1 MQASLEWI
9 ELHLARREALQERI
23 QADLSGHLP
32 RPPGGAATDPTRP
45 R

>member
-9 ELHLARREALQERI
+9 ELHLPPWDTLRETM

-32 RPPGGAATDPTRP
+32 RPP
-45 R
+45 